1 MRREEAQELL
11 GLSKS
16 RFFELLKE
24 FRTNPAKMTIEY
36 HRQSLARITPE
47 EEQAIRQELKRE
59 KALVEDERLPIT
71 SYNYTAM
78 RDRLT
83 TNGIKV
89 SVLTIIK
96 RAKEEDCY
104 KQRRKQ
110 KVHD

>member
-1 MRREEAQELL
+1 
-11 GLSKS
+11 
-16 RFFELLKE
+16 
-24 FRTNPAKMTIEY
+24 MTIEY
-36 HRQSLARITPE
+36 HRKSLARITPE

-110 KVHD
+110 KVHDRQVVTSAIGEMI